1 MGTGIQLA
9 EKGYLSDG
17 LIKFGIRRLL
27 SQRLREVPA
36 EAGSE
41 LQEYTLKMIKT
52 LRESPIAVCTEA
64 ANEQHYEIPPEFF
77 QIALGKHLKYSSC
90 YYDSGAKN
98 LDDAEA
104 AMLELTAQRAEIK
117 DGMQIMDLGCGW
129 GSFTLWAAKKF
140 PNCTIHSVSNSNPQR
155 LFIEGRAI
163 ELGLKNVSVTT
174 ADINNFD
181 TEQKYDRI
189 VTVEMFE
196 HIRNYKKVLDKANK
210 WLSVDGKLFVHIFC
224 HKLAPYFFETDGDD
238 NWMGAYFFSGGI
250 MPSNHLLL
258 YFQDQLKIEQ
268 HWVVNGTN
276 YEKTALAWLEN
287 IDRNQSK
294 VIQILSKTYGEKD
307 APMWYRRWR
316 IFFLSCAELF
326 GFKDGQEWWVSHYL
340 FKKG

>member
-155 LFIEGRAI
+155 LFIEGRAK